1 MYNLDMNLSLI
12 IMLVAT
18 VVVSFIYFKMK
29 IGSLQDKIKKLQKH
43 LIYFNDM
50 IEKHSETLR
59 STTATTITA
68 ESESSTRN
76 TAATTNTS
84 SLTTIENS
92 KKSELMKDFDL
103 DLDLDVNEKKEEEQQ
118 EVIRND
124 SNTDLNTTNTNNH
137 NNNNNNNNN
146 SRTNSSPLTNILPLV
161 STVMTMMNTT
171 TTNNPAPPLFNHHP
185 MDHSEEGQS
194 SAYIEDITP
203 ELSGGSDKHM
213 LLNEIQEELNE
224 LDSSIT
230 EQRENP
236 SSTNEQIEIST

>member
-18 VVVSFIYFKMK
+18 VVVVFIYFKMK
-29 IGSLQDKIKKLQKH
+29 IGTLQDKIKKLQKH

-59 STTATTITA
+59 STATTITA
-68 ESESSTRN
+68 EPESSTR
-76 TAATTNTS
+76 NTS
-84 SLTTIENS
+84 SLTTIDTS
-92 KKSELMKDFDL
+92 KKTELMQDF
-103 DLDLDVNEKKEEEQQ
+103 DLDLDVNEKKEDKQ
-118 EVIRND
+118 EVIRQD
-124 SNTDLNTTNTNNH
+124 SNTELNTTNA
-137 NNNNNNNNN
+137 NNNN
-146 SRTNSSPLTNILPLV
+146 SRNNSSPLTNILPLV

-171 TTNNPAPPLFNHHP
+171 TTNNPAPPSFNHHP
-185 MDHSEEGQS
+185 MDHSEEGLS

>member
-18 VVVSFIYFKMK
+18 VVVFFIYFKMK

-59 STTATTITA
+59 STTATTATTITA
-68 ESESSTRN
+68 DPESSTR
-76 TAATTNTS
+76 NTS
-84 SLTTIENS
+84 SLTTIDTS
-92 KKSELMKDFDL
+92 KKSELMQDFDL
-103 DLDLDVNEKKEEEQQ
+103 DLDVDVNEKKEEKQ

-124 SNTDLNTTNTNNH
+124 SNTELNTTNA
-137 NNNNNNNNN
+137 NNNN
-146 SRTNSSPLTNILPLV
+146 SRNNSSPLTNILPLV

-171 TTNNPAPPLFNHHP
+171 TTNNPAPPSLNHHP
-185 MDHSEEGQS
+185 MNHSE

>member
-18 VVVSFIYFKMK
+18 VVVFFIYFKMK

-68 ESESSTRN
+68 EPESSTRN
-76 TAATTNTS
+76 TTGTTNTT
-84 SLTTIENS
+84 SLRTIENS
-92 KKSELMKDFDL
+92 KKRELMQDFDF
-103 DLDLDVNEKKEEEQQ
+103 DLDVNEKKEEEKQ
-118 EVIRND
+118 EVIRKD
-124 SNTDLNTTNTNNH
+124 SNNELNTTNSN

-161 STVMTMMNTT
+161 STVMTMMNTTTT

-203 ELSGGSDKHM
+203 ELSGGGSDKNM

>member
-1 MYNLDMNLSLI
+1 MNLSLI

-18 VVVSFIYFKMK
+18 VVVFFIYFKMK

-68 ESESSTRN
+68 EPESSTRN
-76 TAATTNTS
+76 TAGTTNTS
-84 SLTTIENS
+84 SLTAIDTS
-92 KKSELMKDFDL
+92 KKSELMQDFDL
-103 DLDLDVNEKKEEEQQ
+103 DIDVDVNEKKEEEKQ
-118 EVIRND
+118 EVIRKD
-124 SNTDLNTTNTNNH
+124 SNTELNTTNA
-137 NNNNNNNNN
+137 NNNN
-146 SRTNSSPLTNILPLV
+146 SRNNSSPLTNILPLV

-171 TTNNPAPPLFNHHP
+171 TTNNPAPPSFNHHP
-185 MDHSEEGQS
+185 MDHHEEGLS

-236 SSTNEQIEIST
+236 SSTNEQIEISS